1 MVVGRSTSNVA
12 QASNV
17 PFRSNERTP
26 DLRPSSAT
34 PSLIRTVVT
43 GALSL
48 CLMAGLGLPA
58 TAAPIPPNDPT
69 AAPGS
74 FTEAN
79 IAADRTVANFFY
91 RIPALTYLGNNVVL
105 AAWDGRPGSAADAP
119 NPNSIVQ
126 RRSTDGGQTWGP
138 VQVIAAGHVADTNG
152 PKYGYSD
159 PSYIYDA
166 EAGKVFAF
174 FVYSKDQG
182 FGGSQFG
189 SDDADRTVISSAVIE
204 SSDAGVTWSQPRL
217 ITNVTKPG
225 TSKTN
230 PVAGDVRSN
239 FASSGEGIQ
248 LKYGP
253 HKGRLIQQYAG
264 DVRQTDGTNKIQS
277 YSVYSDDH
285 GATWQKGANVGD
297 RMDENKTVEL
307 SDGKVLLNS
316 RDNANQGYRK
326 VAISTDGGASYG
338 PVAQDTELPDPANN
352 GAIARMFPD
361 AAQGSADAKKLIFT
375 NANSKTGRENVS
387 ARVSCDDGA
396 TWPGIRT
403 IRSGFSAYSTVTR
416 LGDGKFGVLYEG
428 NYTDNM
434 PFAKFDDAWL
444 NYVCAPL
451 SVPSVTTA
459 PGATQPVAVTIT
471 NQEAATLTG
480 ANATVYT
487 PSGWSATT
495 VPVPDVAPGASAT
508 VTVAL
513 TAPPTAS
520 GPQNL
525 NAAFTTAD
533 GRVSQFTFTATVPAA
548 PQVGLTIT
556 GTAPVRDVSASPYQV
571 GDVLNYSFSV
581 KSTSNVTAN
590 AVPVSGTFDSG
601 FLPPSAPN
609 CRFNNLA
616 AGASYN
622 CTTAKHVVTS
632 ADLDRGYF
640 LPEASFTITASST
653 PSLTKTVPFTG
664 AAVALRDGL
673 VAAEISGARA
683 DVGRDLAAQPY
694 AAGDLVPYTFTV
706 KNTSQLVEKV
716 VPTTGNFSPFLPEG
730 PGNCRYLSLP
740 AGQSYQCTTP
750 RHAVTAEEA
759 DQGFFVPKTTW
770 EVSAAG
776 QSAKSYQVDGGE
788 VDLKI
793 REAKLEATVSAE
805 WKDADGDRFASA
817 GDPVIYTYTVGNAG
831 NVSLTGLETEQAGI
845 SQASLP
851 AGETATATRKRV
863 LTAADVAA
871 GSLAAVTF
879 EATAHNGTRE
889 VAVTAEGGA
898 LALKVQPAKP
908 ETQPA
913 LTVQDFDGQT
923 PPFDLGTWEKYR
935 NGQKVTLKGLEY
947 GQWYYLYLNKDSYR
961 LGWIFPTTDNT
972 VEFILPSDVKNGRDD
987 AVVLD
992 ADGAQVSFDRLQVTP
1007 KG

>member
-1 MVVGRSTSNVA
+1 MKSIPPA
-12 QASNV
+12 
-17 PFRSNERTP
+17 
-26 DLRPSSAT
+26 
-34 PSLIRTVVT
+34 PSLARIAAA

-48 CLMAGLGLPA
+48 GLLAGPAFPA
-58 TAAPIPPNDPT
+58 TAAPIPPNNPA
-69 AAPGS
+69 AAPGT

-79 IAADRTVANFFY
+79 IGGDRTAANFFY

-138 VQVIAAGHVADTNG
+138 VQVIAAGHEGDASG

-159 PSYIYDA
+159 PSYIYDS

-189 SDDADRTVISSAVIE
+189 NDDADRSVISSAVIE
-204 SSDAGVTWSQPRL
+204 SSDGGISWSQPRL

-230 PVAGDVRSN
+230 PMAGDVRSN

-253 HKGRLIQQYAG
+253 YKGRLIQQYAG
-264 DVRQTDGTNKIQS
+264 DIRQADGTNKIQA

-285 GATWQKGANVGD
+285 GVTWKKGANVGD

-307 SDGKVLLNS
+307 SEGRVLLNS

-326 VAISTDGGASYG
+326 VAISTDGGATYG
-338 PVAQDTELPDPANN
+338 PVTQDTELPDPANN
-352 GAIARMFPD
+352 GAIARMFPN

-396 TWPGIRT
+396 TWPGVRT

-416 LGDGKFGVLYEG
+416 LEHGKFGVLYEG

-451 SVPSVTTA
+451 AVPAVTTA
-459 PGATQPVAVTIT
+459 PGATQQVPVTVT
-471 NQEAATLTG
+471 NQEASALSGAT
-480 ANATVYT
+480 ATVYT

-495 VPVPDVAPGASAT
+495 VPVPDVAPGASVT
-508 VTVAL
+508 VNVAL
-513 TAPPTAS
+513 TAPANAS

-525 NAAFTTAD
+525 NAAFTTTD
-533 GRVSQFTFTATVPAA
+533 GRVSQFTFTATVPVA

-556 GTAPVRDVSASPYQV
+556 GTAPARDVVATPYQV
-571 GDVLNYSFSV
+571 GDVLSYSLNV
-581 KSTSNVTAN
+581 KSTANVTAN

-622 CTTAKHVVTS
+622 CTTAKHVITA
-632 ADLDRGYF
+632 ADIQRGYF
-640 LPEASFTITASST
+640 VPEASFSITASTT
-653 PSLTKTVPFTG
+653 PSLTATVPFTG

-673 VAAEISGARA
+673 LTADISGARA
-683 DVGRDLAAQPY
+683 DVGRDLSTQPY
-694 AAGDLVPYTFTV
+694 AAGELVPYTFTV
-706 KNTSQLVEKV
+706 KNTSPLVEKI
-716 VPTTGNFSPFLPEG
+716 VPTAGNFSPFLPEG
-730 PGNCRYLSLP
+730 PGNCRYSVLP

-750 RHAVTAEEA
+750 RHTVTAEEA
-759 DQGFFVPKTTW
+759 GQGFFVPATNW

-776 QSAKSYQVDGGE
+776 QSTKTITVNGGE
-788 VDLKI
+788 VDLKV
-793 REAKLEATVSAE
+793 RDPKLEGTVSAQ
-805 WKDADGDRFASA
+805 WRDADGDRFASV
-817 GDPVIYTYTVGNAG
+817 GDPVTYTYTVGNAG
-831 NVSLTGLETEQAGI
+831 NVAVSGLDAPDAGI
-845 SQASLP
+845 SAASLA
-851 AGETATATRKRV
+851 AGDTVSATREHI
-863 LTAADVAA
+863 LTAEDVAA
-871 GSLAAVTF
+871 GSLGAVTF
-879 EATAHNGTRE
+879 K
-889 VAVTAEGGA
+889 VTARNGSLETSAAVEGGS
-898 LALKVQPAKP
+898 L
-908 ETQPA
+908 A
-913 LTVQDFDGQT
+913 LTVQPARPASEPAIARQ
-923 PPFDLGTWEKYR
+923 DLGTPPTDLGTADKYR
-935 NGQKVTLKGLEY
+935 TGQKVVLRGLGY
-947 GQWYYLYLNKDSYR
+947 GNWYYVYLNKTGYR

-972 VEFILPSDVKNGRDD
+972 LEFILPSDVKNGRDD
-987 AVVLD
+987 VVVLD
-992 ADGAQVSFDRLQVTP
+992 NAGRQVSFDRLQVTP

>member
-1 MVVGRSTSNVA
+1 MKSIPPA
-12 QASNV
+12 
-17 PFRSNERTP
+17 
-26 DLRPSSAT
+26 
-34 PSLIRTVVT
+34 PSLARIAAA

-48 CLMAGLGLPA
+48 GLLAGPAFPA
-58 TAAPIPPNDPT
+58 TAAPIPPNNPA
-69 AAPGS
+69 AAPGT

-79 IAADRTVANFFY
+79 IGGDRTAANFFY

-138 VQVIAAGHVADTNG
+138 VQVIAAGHEGDASG

-159 PSYIYDA
+159 PSYIYDS

-189 SDDADRTVISSAVIE
+189 NDDADRSVISSAVIE
-204 SSDAGVTWSQPRL
+204 SSDGGISWSQPRL

-230 PVAGDVRSN
+230 PMAGDVRSN

-253 HKGRLIQQYAG
+253 YKGRLIQQYAG
-264 DVRQTDGTNKIQS
+264 DIRQADGTNKIQA

-285 GATWQKGANVGD
+285 GVTWKKGANVGD

-307 SDGKVLLNS
+307 SDGRVLLNS

-326 VAISTDGGASYG
+326 VAISTDGGATYG
-338 PVAQDTELPDPANN
+338 PVTQDTELPDPANN
-352 GAIARMFPD
+352 GAIARMFPN

-396 TWPGIRT
+396 TWPGVRT

-416 LGDGKFGVLYEG
+416 LEDGKFGVLYEG

-451 SVPSVTTA
+451 AVPAVTTA
-459 PGATQPVAVTIT
+459 PGATQQVPVTVT
-471 NQEAATLTG
+471 NQEASALSGAT
-480 ANATVYT
+480 ATIYT

-495 VPVPDVAPGASAT
+495 VPVPDVAPGASVT
-508 VTVAL
+508 VNVAL
-513 TAPPTAS
+513 TAPANAS

-525 NAAFTTAD
+525 NAAFTTTD
-533 GRVSQFTFTATVPAA
+533 GRVSQFTFTATVPVA

-556 GTAPVRDVSASPYQV
+556 GTAPARDVVASPYQV
-571 GDVLNYSFSV
+571 GDVLSYSLNV
-581 KSTSNVTAN
+581 KSTANVTAN

-622 CTTAKHVVTS
+622 CTTAKHVITA
-632 ADLDRGYF
+632 ADIQRGYF
-640 LPEASFTITASST
+640 VPEASFSITASTT
-653 PSLTKTVPFTG
+653 PSLTTTVPFTG

-673 VAAEISGARA
+673 LTADISGARA
-683 DVGRDLAAQPY
+683 DVGRDLSTQPY
-694 AAGDLVPYTFTV
+694 AAGELVPYTFTV
-706 KNTSQLVEKV
+706 KNTSPLVEKI
-716 VPTTGNFSPFLPEG
+716 VPTAGNFSPFLPEG
-730 PGNCRYLSLP
+730 PGNCRYSVLP

-750 RHAVTAEEA
+750 RHTVTAEEA
-759 DQGFFVPKTTW
+759 GQGFFVPATNW

-776 QSAKSYQVDGGE
+776 QSTKTITVNGGE
-788 VDLKI
+788 VDLKV
-793 REAKLEATVSAE
+793 RDPKLEGTVSAQ
-805 WKDADGDRFASA
+805 WRDADGNRFASV
-817 GDPVIYTYTVGNAG
+817 GDPVTYTYTVGNAG
-831 NVSLTGLETEQAGI
+831 NVAVSGLDAPDAGI
-845 SQASLP
+845 SAASLA
-851 AGETATATRKRV
+851 AGDTVSATREHI
-863 LTAADVAA
+863 LTAEDVAA
-871 GSLAAVTF
+871 GSLGAVTF
-879 EATAHNGTRE
+879 K
-889 VAVTAEGGA
+889 VTARNGSLETSAAVEGGS
-898 LALKVQPAKP
+898 L
-908 ETQPA
+908 A
-913 LTVQDFDGQT
+913 LTVQPARPASEPAIARQ
-923 PPFDLGTWEKYR
+923 DLGTPPTDLGTADKYR
-935 NGQKVTLKGLEY
+935 TGQKVVLRGLDY
-947 GQWYYLYLNKDSYR
+947 GNWYYVYLNKTGYR

-972 VEFILPSDVKNGRDD
+972 LEFILPSDVKNGRDD
-987 AVVLD
+987 VVVLD
-992 ADGAQVSFDRLQVTP
+992 NAGRQVSFDRLQVTP

>member
-1 MVVGRSTSNVA
+1 MLDRSRR
-12 QASNV
+12 
-17 PFRSNERTP
+17 FERTL
-26 DLRPSSAT
+26 DLRSP
-34 PSLIRTVVT
+34 
-43 GALSL
+43 ALSFARL
-48 CLMAGLGLPA
+48 SSVGAVGCALAVSLVAGLGLPA
-58 TAAPIPPNDPT
+58 NAAPIPANDPT
-69 AAPGS
+69 LAPGS
-74 FTEAN
+74 FSETN
-79 IAADRTVANFFY
+79 LAADRTTDNFFY
-91 RIPALTYLGNNVVL
+91 RIPALTYLANNVVL

-126 RRSTDGGQTWGP
+126 RRSTDGGKTWGP
-138 VQVIAAGHVADTNG
+138 VQVIAAGHVGDASG

-166 EAGKVFAF
+166 EANKVFAF

-189 SDDADRTVISSAVIE
+189 NDDADRNVISSAVIE
-204 SSDAGVTWSQPRL
+204 SSDGGVTWGQPRL

-225 TSKTN
+225 TSKTS

-248 LKYGP
+248 LKYGQ

-264 DVRQTDGTNKIQS
+264 DVRQADGTNKIQA

-285 GATWQKGANVGD
+285 GVTWKKGANVGD

-307 SDGKVLLNS
+307 SDGRVLLNS

-326 VAISTDGGASYG
+326 VAISTDGGATYG
-338 PVAQDTELPDPANN
+338 PVTQDTELPDPANN
-352 GAIARMFPD
+352 GAISRMFPN

-396 TWPGIRT
+396 TWPGVRT

-416 LGDGKFGVLYEG
+416 LEDGKFGVLYEG

-434 PFAKFDDAWL
+434 PFASFDDAWL
-444 NYVCAPL
+444 NYACAPL
-451 SVPSVTTA
+451 SVPEVTTA
-459 PGATQPVAVTIT
+459 PGTTQQVPVTVT
-471 NQEAATLTG
+471 NQEAVALSG
-480 ANATVYT
+480 ASATVYT

-495 VPVPDVAPGASAT
+495 VPVPTLAPGASTT
-508 VTVAL
+508 VNVAL
-513 TAPPTAS
+513 TAPTNAS

-533 GRVSQFTFTATVPAA
+533 DRVSQFTFTATVPVA

-556 GTAPVRDVSASPYQV
+556 GTAPARDVVANPYQV
-571 GDVLNYSFSV
+571 GEALTYSFTV
-581 KSTSNVTAN
+581 KSTANVTTN
-590 AVPVSGTFDSG
+590 AIPMSGTFDSG

-609 CRFNNLA
+609 CRYNNLA
-616 AGASYN
+616 AGASYT
-622 CTTAKHVVTS
+622 CSTAKHVITE
-632 ADLDRGYF
+632 ADIQRGYF
-640 LPEASFTITASST
+640 APEASFSITSTTT

-673 VAAEISGARA
+673 LAADISGARA
-683 DVGRDLAAQPY
+683 DVGRDLATQPY

-706 KNTSQLVEKV
+706 KNTGPLAEKV
-716 VPTTGNFSPFLPEG
+716 VPTAGNFSPFLPEG
-730 PGNCRYLSLP
+730 AGNCRYSSLP

-750 RHAVTAEEA
+750 RHTVTAAEA
-759 DQGFFVPKTTW
+759 EQGFFVPLTSW

-776 QSAKSYQVDGGE
+776 QSIKTYQINGGE
-788 VDLKI
+788 VDLKV
-793 REAKLEATVSAE
+793 RNAGLSATVVAE
-805 WKDADGDRFASA
+805 WSDVNGDRYASV
-817 GDPVIYTYTVGNAG
+817 GDPVTYTYTVGNSG
-831 NVSLTGLETEQAGI
+831 NVAVTGVEAPVAGI
-845 SQASLP
+845 SVASLA
-851 AGETATATRKRV
+851 AGDSVTATREHV

-871 GSLAAVTF
+871 GSLPAQSF
-879 EATAHNGTRE
+879 E
-889 VAVTAEGGA
+889 VTARNGAKEVVAAAEGDA
-898 LALKVQPAKP
+898 LALKVQPA
-908 ETQPA
+908 QPSLEPR

-923 PPFDLGTWEKYR
+923 PPFDLGTEFKYR
-935 NGQKVTLKGLEY
+935 NGQKVVLKGLEY
-947 GQWYYLYLNKDSYR
+947 GQWYYVYLNKNSYR

-987 AVVLD
+987 VVVLD
-992 ADGAQVSFDRLQVTP
+992 KDGKQVSFDRLQVTP

>member
-1 MVVGRSTSNVA
+1 LKSIPPA
-12 QASNV
+12 
-17 PFRSNERTP
+17 
-26 DLRPSSAT
+26 
-34 PSLIRTVVT
+34 PSLARIAAA

-48 CLMAGLGLPA
+48 GLLAGPAFPA
-58 TAAPIPPNDPT
+58 TAAPIPPNNPA
-69 AAPGS
+69 AAPGT
-74 FTEAN
+74 FAEAN
-79 IAADRTVANFFY
+79 IGGDRTAANFFY

-138 VQVIAAGHVADTNG
+138 VQVIAAGHEGDASG

-159 PSYIYDA
+159 PSYIYDS

-189 SDDADRTVISSAVIE
+189 NDDADRSVISSAVIE
-204 SSDAGVTWSQPRL
+204 SSDGGISWSQPRL

-225 TSKTN
+225 TSKTS
-230 PVAGDVRSN
+230 PMAGDVRSN

-248 LKYGP
+248 LKYGQY
-253 HKGRLIQQYAG
+253 KGRLIQQYAG
-264 DVRQTDGTNKIQS
+264 DIRQADGTNKIQA

-285 GATWQKGANVGD
+285 GVTWKKGANVGD

-307 SDGKVLLNS
+307 SDGRVLLNS

-326 VAISTDGGASYG
+326 VAISTDGGATYG
-338 PVAQDTELPDPANN
+338 PVTQDTELPDPANN
-352 GAIARMFPD
+352 GAVARMFPN

-396 TWPGIRT
+396 TWPGVRT

-416 LGDGKFGVLYEG
+416 LEDGKFGVLYEG

-434 PFAKFDDAWL
+434 PFAKFEDAWL

-451 SVPSVTTA
+451 AVPAVTTA
-459 PGATQPVAVTIT
+459 PGATQQVPVTVT
-471 NQEAATLTG
+471 NQEASVLSGAT
-480 ANATVYT
+480 ATVYT

-495 VPVPDVAPGASAT
+495 VPVPDVAPGASVT
-508 VTVAL
+508 VNVAL
-513 TAPPTAS
+513 TAPANAS

-525 NAAFTTAD
+525 NAAFTTTD
-533 GRVSQFTFTATVPAA
+533 GRVSQFTFTATVPVA

-556 GTAPVRDVSASPYQV
+556 GTAPARDVVASPYQV
-571 GDVLNYSFSV
+571 GDVLSYSLNV
-581 KSTSNVTAN
+581 KSTANVTAN

-622 CTTAKHVVTS
+622 CTTAKHVITA
-632 ADLDRGYF
+632 ADIQRGYF
-640 LPEASFTITASST
+640 VPEASFSITASTT
-653 PSLTKTVPFTG
+653 PSLTTTVPFTG

-673 VAAEISGARA
+673 LTADISGARA
-683 DVGRDLAAQPY
+683 DVGRDLGTQPY
-694 AAGDLVPYTFTV
+694 AAGELVPYTFTV
-706 KNTSQLVEKV
+706 KNTSPLVEKI
-716 VPTTGNFSPFLPEG
+716 VPTAGNLSPFLPEG
-730 PGNCRYLSLP
+730 PGNCRYSVLP

-750 RHAVTAEEA
+750 RHTVTAEEA
-759 DQGFFVPKTTW
+759 GQGFFVPATNW

-776 QSAKSYQVDGGE
+776 QSTKTITVNGGE
-788 VDLKI
+788 VDLKV
-793 REAKLEATVSAE
+793 RDPKLEGTVSAQ
-805 WKDADGDRFASA
+805 WRDADGDRFASV
-817 GDPVIYTYTVGNAG
+817 GDPVTYSYTVGNAG
-831 NVSLTGLETEQAGI
+831 NVAVSGLEAPDAGI
-845 SQASLP
+845 SAASLA
-851 AGETATATRKRV
+851 AGDTVSATREHI
-863 LTAADVAA
+863 LTAEDVAA
-871 GSLAAVTF
+871 GSLGAVTF
-879 EATAHNGTRE
+879 K
-889 VAVTAEGGA
+889 VTARNGSLETSAAVEGGS
-898 LALKVQPAKP
+898 L
-908 ETQPA
+908 A
-913 LTVQDFDGQT
+913 LTVQPARPASEPAIARQ
-923 PPFDLGTWEKYR
+923 DLGTPPTDLGTTDKYR
-935 NGQKVTLKGLEY
+935 TGQKVVLRGLGY
-947 GQWYYLYLNKDSYR
+947 GNWYYVYLNKTGYR

-972 VEFILPSDVKNGRDD
+972 LEFILPSDVKNGRDD
-987 AVVLD
+987 VVVLD
-992 ADGAQVSFDRLQVTP
+992 NAGRQVSFDRLQVTP

>member
-1 MVVGRSTSNVA
+1 MRSSSPAPLARLVVA
-12 QASNV
+12 
-17 PFRSNERTP
+17 
-26 DLRPSSAT
+26 
-34 PSLIRTVVT
+34 
-43 GALSL
+43 GALGVGL
-48 CLMAGLGLPA
+48 LAGLGLPA
-58 TAAPIPPNDPT
+58 TAAPLPPTDP
-69 AAPGS
+69 AAPPGS

-79 IAADRTVANFFY
+79 IAADRTAANFFY

-138 VQVIAAGHVADTNG
+138 VQVIAAGHVGDASG

-166 EAGKVFAF
+166 EANKVFAF

-189 SDDADRTVISSAVIE
+189 NDDADRTVISSAVIE
-204 SSDAGVTWSQPRL
+204 SSDGGVTWGQPRL

-225 TSKTN
+225 NSKSS

-253 HKGRLIQQYAG
+253 YKGRLIQQYAG
-264 DVRQTDGTNKIQS
+264 DVRQADGSNKIQA

-285 GATWQKGANVGD
+285 GVTWKKGANVGD

-307 SDGKVLLNS
+307 SDGRVLLNS

-326 VAISTDGGASYG
+326 VAVSTDGGATYG

-352 GAIARMFPD
+352 GSIARMFPN

-396 TWPGIRT
+396 TWPGVRT

-416 LGDGKFGVLYEG
+416 LEDGKFGVLYEG

-444 NYVCAPL
+444 NYACAPL
-451 SVPSVTTA
+451 SVPAVTTA
-459 PGATQPVAVTIT
+459 PGATQQVAITVT
-471 NQEAATLTG
+471 NQEATTLSG
-480 ANATVYT
+480 GNATIYT
-487 PSGWSATT
+487 PTGWSATS
-495 VPVPDVAPGASAT
+495 VPVPSLAPGASVT
-508 VTVAL
+508 VNVAL
-513 TAPPTAS
+513 TAPANAS

-525 NAAFTTAD
+525 NAAFTTTD
-533 GRVSQFTFTATVPAA
+533 GRVSQYTFTATVPVA

-556 GTAPVRDVSASPYQV
+556 GTAPTRDVVASPYQV
-571 GDVLNYSFSV
+571 GEQLSYSLNV

-590 AVPVSGTFDSG
+590 SVPLSGTFDSG

-609 CRFNNLA
+609 CRYNNLA

-622 CTTAKHVVTS
+622 CTTAKHAITA
-632 ADLDRGYF
+632 ADLERGYF
-640 LPEASFTITASST
+640 VPEASFSITSSTT

-673 VAAEISGARA
+673 VTTDISGARA
-683 DVGRDLAAQPY
+683 DVGRDLATQPY
-694 AAGDLVPYTFTV
+694 AAGDVVPYTFTV
-706 KNTSQLVEKV
+706 KNTSPLTEKV
-716 VPTTGNFSPFLPEG
+716 VPAAGNFSPFLPEG
-730 PGNCRYLSLP
+730 PGNCRYLSLA

-750 RHAVTAEEA
+750 RHTVTAQEA
-759 DQGFFVPKTTW
+759 AQGFFVPATTW
-770 EVSAAG
+770 EVSSPG
-776 QSAKSYQVDGGE
+776 QSTKTYQLNGGE
-788 VDLKI
+788 VDLKV
-793 REAKLEATVSAE
+793 RDAALSATVSAE
-805 WKDADGDRFASA
+805 WKDADGDRFASV
-817 GDPVIYTYTVGNAG
+817 GDPVTYTYTVGNAG
-831 NVSLTGLETEQAGI
+831 NVDLSGVEAPAAGI
-845 SQASLP
+845 SLASLA
-851 AGETATATRKRV
+851 AGESVTATREQL
-863 LTAADVAA
+863 LTAADIAA

-879 EATAHNGTRE
+879 EASSRNGSLDA
-889 VAVTAEGGA
+889 VAAATGDPLE
-898 LALKVQPAKP
+898 LKVQPTRP
-908 ETQPA
+908 SGEPQR
-913 LTVQDFDGQT
+913 TVQDFDGQT
-923 PPFDLGTWEKYR
+923 APFDLGTADKYR
-935 NGQKVTLKGLEY
+935 TGQKVVLRGLEY
-947 GQWYYLYLNKDSYR
+947 GDWYYVYLNKTGYR

-972 VEFILPSDVKNGRDD
+972 VEFILPADVKNGRDD
-987 AVVLD
+987 VVVLD
-992 ADGAQVSFDRLQVTP
+992 RGGKQVSFDRLQVTP